1 MCKDFWGM
9 GDRDWTI
16 MFVFCFLCFFFH
28 AAQGSMLV
36 FFFMTISRQKIV
48 VLEYKYNIML
58 TVLFTINS

>member
-16 MFVFCFLCFFFH
+16 MAFFFRS
-28 AAQGSMLV
+28 AGVSASLLLYDD
-36 FFFMTISRQKIV
+36 FKTKKIV

-58 TVLFTINS
+58 TILFNSNS

>member
-1 MCKDFWGM
+1 MERFL
-9 GDRDWTI
+9 GDKGQRLDNN
-16 MFVFCFLCFFFH
+16 VFFFSH

-58 TVLFTINS
+58 TVLFNINS